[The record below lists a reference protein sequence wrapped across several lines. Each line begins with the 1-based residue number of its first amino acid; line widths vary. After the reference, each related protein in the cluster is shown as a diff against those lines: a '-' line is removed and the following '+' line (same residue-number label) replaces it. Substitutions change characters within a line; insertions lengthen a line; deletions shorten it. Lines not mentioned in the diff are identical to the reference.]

1 MIKQLFTLYK
11 LGRKL
16 AKSDVLNIVSKF
28 KKPPLAIKILF
39 QILSFSF
46 SNSKK
51 NILNENE
58 GEKLSKSL
66 QSMGTT
72 FIKLGQF
79 LVTRPDI
86 IGEELAKQLEGLQD
100 RLPPFSL
107 SEAKSIIKKDLGEET
122 FNSIIDLSEPV
133 AAASIAQVHKA
144 KIIDTGTI
152 KDVAIK
158 ILRPDIKKRFNEEID
173 ALMLF
178 AFLVESFIKK
188 TKRLK
193 LMEVVFLLKEITN
206 LEMDLRFEAAA
217 ANEYAENTKNDAGF
231 RVPTTYWNFTS
242 ENVMTLD
249 WVDGVS
255 IRETE
260 DLQRRNIDTKQIA
273 SDIIQHFLRHA
284 VRDGF
289 FHADMHQG
297 NIFIDNGT
305 IKDVAIKI
313 LRPDIKKKFNEEIDA
328 LMLFAFLVESFIKK
342 TKRLKLMEVVFLL
355 KEITNLEM
363 DLRFEAAAANEY
375 AENTKNDAGFRV
387 PIIYWNFTSENVM
400 TLDWVDGVSIRETED
415 LQRRNIDTKQI
426 SSDIIQ
432 HFLRHAVRDGF
443 FHADMHQGNI
453 FIDNNGQIVPI
464 DFGIMGRLDN
474 LSKRFL
480 AEILFGF
487 IQRDYKKVA
496 EVHLVAGLVPK
507 DVPVNDLAQAL
518 RSIGE
523 PIFGQSVKDIS
534 GGKLLKQLFDVT
546 EKFNMQTQP
555 QLLMLQKTMV
565 VVEGVARKLNPDTNI
580 WETSK
585 PVLENW
591 LRDTKDPINTLSEG
605 LKSTTEVIK
614 RLPDFPE
621 IMDKA
626 NQALTFLA
634 SGQIPRNSN
643 SFTALNEKK
652 LEMIAFRNQS
662 IVGLLLLVIFGL
674 LVF

>member
-1 MIKQLFTLYK
+1 MIKKLLTLFK

-16 AKSDVLNIVSKF
+16 AKSDALIIASKF
-28 KKPPLAIKILF
+28 HTPPTIIKIFF

-46 SNSKK
+46 SNNNRIQNNSDQG
-51 NILNENE
+51 EN
-58 GEKLSKSL
+58 LSNSL

-79 LVTRPDI
+79 LATRPDI
-86 IGEELAKQLEGLQD
+86 IGDELSSQLENLQD
-100 RLPPFSL
+100 RLPAFSL
-107 SEAKSIIKKDLGEET
+107 DEAKKIIKKDLGEET
-122 FNSIIDLSEPV
+122 FNSLINISEPV

-144 KIIDTGTI
+144 QINDNGIL

-158 ILRPDIKKRFNEEID
+158 ILRPNIKKIFNEEID

-178 AFLVESFIKK
+178 AFIVESLIKK

-193 LMEVVFLLKEITN
+193 LIEVVFLLKEITN
-206 LEMDLRFEAAA
+206 HEMDLRFEAAA

-231 RVPTTYWNFTS
+231 KVP
-242 ENVMTLD
+242 
-249 WVDGVS
+249 
-255 IRETE
+255 
-260 DLQRRNIDTKQIA
+260 K
-273 SDIIQHFLRHA
+273 
-284 VRDGF
+284 
-289 FHADMHQG
+289 
-297 NIFIDNGT
+297 
-305 IKDVAIKI
+305 
-313 LRPDIKKKFNEEIDA
+313 
-328 LMLFAFLVESFIKK
+328 
-342 TKRLKLMEVVFLL
+342 
-355 KEITNLEM
+355 
-363 DLRFEAAAANEY
+363 
-375 AENTKNDAGFRV
+375 
-387 PIIYWNFTSENVM
+387 IYWNFTSENVM
-400 TLDWVDGVSIRETED
+400 TLDWIEGVSIREKES
-415 LQRRNIDTKQI
+415 LQKKNINTDKI
-426 SSDIIQ
+426 ASDVIQ

-453 FIDNNGQIVPI
+453 FIDNNGHIIPI
-464 DFGIMGRLDN
+464 DFGIMGRLDK

-507 DVPVNDLAQAL
+507 NVPVDNLAQAL

-565 VVEGVARKLNPDTNI
+565 VVEGVARKLNPNTNI

-591 LRDTKDPINTLSEG
+591 LKETKDPINSLNETI
-605 LKSTTEVIK
+605 KNTTEVVK
-614 RLPDFPE
+614 RLPEFPE
-621 IMDKA
+621 VMDKA

-634 SGQIPRNSN
+634 SGQIPQNSP
-643 SFTALNEKK
+643 SYTALNEKK
-652 LEMIAFRNQS
+652 LEMLSFRNQTVVS
-662 IVGLLLLVIFGL
+662 LLLLVIFGL